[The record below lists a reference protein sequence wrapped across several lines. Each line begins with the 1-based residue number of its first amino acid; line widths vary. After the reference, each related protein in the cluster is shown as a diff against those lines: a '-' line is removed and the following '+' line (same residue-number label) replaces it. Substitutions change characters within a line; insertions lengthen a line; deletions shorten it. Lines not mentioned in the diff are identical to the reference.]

1 MQLTTHSLGSWTGV
15 FVQVWY
21 PLINVHFHASPTHSK
36 RFVAVPLLWNS
47 FMCSRTTLTGERIST
62 PDGELIYAITMESN
76 CKLIPPTYFRL
87 RLSDDGLS
95 LRGVYDLSS
104 QDGSLEAPPGIQ
116 VVLKR
121 TSMQAA
127 LEHYPSPDEF
137 AHGRPRALWRF
148 AISSVLHTICSR
160 GTDISWKRVVARRSA
175 RHRLASILYL
185 QVFTGQLPPALS
197 DEGSTLMKS
206 MQPADVHFTAYASIE
221 PSKFPWL
228 LPACSVQGP
237 HCQTLL
243 PTTTPC
249 LRCCSPHCIPQSQ
262 QYASHGCVIC
272 ENPQC
277 LEAHDSTEGT
287 RHCVVRTHVQG
298 WTIGKFE
305 QATGKGYRQLRE
317 RAQYLQVLLATDRGY
332 YMLSRRT
339 PREPSQLATIAE
351 WDEDLVAVAD
361 GDLMRR
367 SSTNTVDS
375 SQTGFGRRVR
385 FHEADDVLVLEPE
398 EMEGMSSLGPSAVH
412 SSSVSQDL
420 AAPVIQTATPA
431 VDSTS
436 GGNPREC
443 LNCKETIKLPCWTCA
458 ECAGE

>member
-1 MQLTTHSLGSWTGV
+1 MLPQ
-15 FVQVWY
+15 
-21 PLINVHFHASPTHSK
+21 PN
-36 RFVAVPLLWNS
+36 
-47 FMCSRTTLTGERIST
+47 
-62 PDGELIYAITMESN
+62 
-76 CKLIPPTYFRL
+76 
-87 RLSDDGLS
+87 RLSDS
-95 LRGVYDLSS
+95 
-104 QDGSLEAPPGIQ
+104 APY
-116 VVLKR
+116 
-121 TSMQAA
+121 
-127 LEHYPSPDEF
+127 H
-137 AHGRPRALWRF
+137 
-148 AISSVLHTICSR
+148 HT
-160 GTDISWKRVVARRSA
+160 
-175 RHRLASILYL
+175 
-185 QVFTGQLPPALS
+185 
-197 DEGSTLMKS
+197 
-206 MQPADVHFTAYASIE
+206 
-221 PSKFPWL
+221 
-228 LPACSVQGP
+228 
-237 HCQTLL
+237 L
-243 PTTTPC
+243 PT
-249 LRCCSPHCIPQSQ
+249 
-262 QYASHGCVIC
+262 
-272 ENPQC
+272 C
-277 LEAHDSTEGT
+277 LEAHDSTEGA

-361 GDLMRR
+361 GDMRR

-398 EMEGMSSLGPSAVH
+398 DMEGMSSLGPSAVH